1 MESLKVMWGR
11 NQSGID
17 MVMVNEERKREVE
30 RGVGS
35 RRYAVGF
42 SMWHAGVWRRVRVYI
57 VCIFFY

>member
-11 NQSGID
+11 NKSGID
-17 MVMVNEERKREVE
+17 MVMVNEERE
-30 RGVGS
+30 RVGS